1 MAQRIQENRK
11 GHLQE
16 NGSRYSSTPRYFKES
31 PAKLTKLRD
40 GQEWKNKKGNIWEKT
55 ENIKPIMMLQILK
68 QEKG

>member
-1 MAQRIQENRK
+1 MVVDIQA
-11 GHLQE
+11 LQE
-16 NGSRYSSTPRYFKES
+16 YFKES

-55 ENIKPIMMLQILK
+55 RNIKPIMMLQILK